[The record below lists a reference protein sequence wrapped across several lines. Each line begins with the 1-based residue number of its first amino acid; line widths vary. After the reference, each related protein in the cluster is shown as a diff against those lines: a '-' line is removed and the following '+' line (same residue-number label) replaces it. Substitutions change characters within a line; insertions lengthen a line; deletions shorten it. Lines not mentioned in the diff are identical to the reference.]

1 VSVRI
6 RPEPSDEQRAVLLR
20 ALAAVD
26 GGREAPSVWWQTG
39 IREAVEDEPDEK
51 E

>member
-1 VSVRI
+1 MSVWI

-20 ALAAVD
+20 ALAVVD

-39 IREAVEDEPDEK
+39 IREAVEDEPEEK